1 MKFKSTA
8 LLFLSALAIN
18 TYGESFRGVIHHPVD
33 TVAPIVKTYTDSL
46 KNYKMQLDSLQKV
59 NASLNSLLNDKN
71 GKYSRLFLPMT
82 FYHNISHNQFR
93 LSEDP
98 VTNSMFNETLERALL
113 RVYLKR
119 PDLVRNTQTRLNA
132 QGLVSTSQDATIKT
146 KTAIVEKVAP
156 KPTEA
161 LPVPV
166 DVVIKKP
173 NFWKFSGDGYLQFL
187 QNYVSGNW
195 YKAGESN
202 YSMLGTVTLNANY
215 NNKQKVKWDNKLEM
229 KLGFQTS
236 KSDTL
241 HALKT
246 HTDDIR
252 YTSNFGLQAT
262 KRWYYSL
269 QLIANTQFMRG
280 YRNNDERVYSDFLS
294 PLNVELSLGMRYNVD
309 WFKGKLR
316 GNVNIAPF
324 AYHYRYVGREDL
336 VTRFGIEKGKHSVDD
351 YGSSLNIDLT
361 WKFSDMVRWKTRLYG
376 YTSYKRT
383 EMEWENT
390 LSVQFTKY
398 LSTNLYVY
406 PRFDDSR
413 KRDDHHG
420 YFMYKEY
427 LSVGLSY
434 SF

>member
-8 LLFLSALAIN
+8 LLFLSALSMNA
-18 TYGESFRGVIHHPVD
+18 YGESFRGVIYHPVD

-98 VTNSMFNETLERALL
+98 VTNSMFNETLESALL

-132 QGLVSTSQDATIKT
+132 QGQVSTSQDATIKT

-161 LPVPV
+161 KPVPV

-316 GNVNIAPF
+316 GNVNIAPL
-324 AYHYRYVGREDL
+324 AYHYRYVGRTDL
-336 VTRFGIEKGKHSVDD
+336 VKIFGIEEGKHSVDD
-351 YGSSLNIDLT
+351 YGSSMNIDLT
-361 WKFSDMVRWKTRLYG
+361 WKFSDMVQWKTRLYG
-376 YTSYKRT
+376 YTSYKRA
-383 EMEWENT
+383 EIEWENT

>member
-8 LLFLSALAIN
+8 LLFLSALAMN
-18 TYGESFRGVIHHPVD
+18 AYGESLRGAIHHQVD
-33 TVAPIVKTYTDSL
+33 TVAPFVKTYTDSL

-119 PDLVRNTQTRLNA
+119 PDLVRNTQTRLDA
-132 QGLVSTSQDATIKT
+132 QGQVSTSQDATIKT

-161 LPVPV
+161 KPVPV

-195 YKAGESN
+195 YKGGESN

-215 NNKQKVKWDNKLEM
+215 NNKKKVKWDNKLEL

-262 KRWYYSL
+262 KNWYYSL

-280 YRNNDERVYSDFLS
+280 FRNNDERVYSDFLS

-316 GNVNIAPF
+316 GNVNIAPL
-324 AYHYRYVGREDL
+324 AYHYRYVEREDL
-336 VTRFGIEKGKHSVDD
+336 VTGFGIETGKHHVDD
-351 YGSSLNIDLT
+351 FGSSMNVDLT
-361 WKFSDMVRWKTRLYG
+361 WTFSDMVRWKTRLYG
-376 YTSYKRT
+376 YTSYKRA

>member
-8 LLFLSALAIN
+8 LLFLSALAMN
-18 TYGESFRGVIHHPVD
+18 AYGESLGGTIHHQVD

-98 VTNSMFNETLERALL
+98 VTNSMFNETLESALL

-132 QGLVSTSQDATIKT
+132 QGQVSTSQDATIKT

-215 NNKQKVKWDNKLEM
+215 NNKQKVKWDNKLEL

-262 KRWYYSL
+262 KGWYYSL

-280 YRNNDERVYSDFLS
+280 FRNNDERVYSDFLS
-294 PLNVELSLGMRYNVD
+294 PLNVELALGMRYNVN

-316 GNVNIAPF
+316 GNVNIAPL
-324 AYHYRYVGREDL
+324 AYHYRYVERENL
-336 VTRFGIEKGKHSVDD
+336 VTRFGIEKGKHHVDD
-351 YGSSLNIDLT
+351 YGSSMNIDLT

-376 YTSYKRT
+376 YTSYKRA
-383 EMEWENT
+383 EIEWENT

>member
-1 MKFKSTA
+1 MKFKSTV
-8 LLFLSALAIN
+8 LLFLSALAMSA
-18 TYGESFRGVIHHPVD
+18 YGESLRVVIHHQVD

-316 GNVNIAPF
+316 GNVNIAPL
-324 AYHYRYVGREDL
+324 AYHYRYVGRTDL
-336 VTRFGIEKGKHSVDD
+336 VKIFGIEEGKHSVDD
-351 YGSSLNIDLT
+351 YGSSMNIDLT
-361 WKFSDMVRWKTRLYG
+361 WKFSDMVQWKTRLYG
-376 YTSYKRT
+376 YTSYKRA
-383 EMEWENT
+383 EIEWENT

>member
-8 LLFLSALAIN
+8 LLFLSALALSS
-18 TYGESFRGVIHHPVD
+18 YGQSSRGGMQHPAD
-33 TVAPIVKTYTDSL
+33 TVSPFVKTYTDSL
-46 KNYKMQLDSLQKV
+46 KSYKIRIDSLQKV

-82 FYHNISHNQFR
+82 FYHNVSHNQFM

-98 VTNSMFNETLERALL
+98 VTNSLFNESLERALL
-113 RVYLKR
+113 RIYLKR
-119 PDLVRNTQTRLNA
+119 PDLVRNTQTRLSA
-132 QGLVSTSQDATIKT
+132 QGQVSTSQDATIKT

-156 KPTEA
+156 TPTEA
-161 LPVPV
+161 ELIPV
-166 DVVIKKP
+166 DLVIKKP

-215 NNKQKVKWDNKLEM
+215 DNKQKVRWDNKLEM

-246 HTDDIR
+246 NTDDIR
-252 YTSNFGLQAT
+252 YTTSFGLQAT
-262 KRWYYSL
+262 KNWYYSL

-280 YRNNDERVYSDFLS
+280 FRNNDERVYSDFIS
-294 PLNVELSLGMRYNVD
+294 PLNVELALGMRYNVN
-309 WFKGKLR
+309 WFRGKLK
-316 GNVNIAPF
+316 GNVNIAPL
-324 AYHYRYVGREDL
+324 ANHYRYVRRDDL
-336 VTRFGIEKGKHSVDD
+336 VTRFGIEKGKHHVDD
-351 YGSSLNIDLT
+351 YGSSLNIDLI
-361 WKFSDMVRWKTRLYG
+361 WKFSDMVKWKTRLYG

-383 EMEWENT
+383 EIEWENT
-390 LSVQFTKY
+390 VFVQFTKY
-398 LSTNLYVY
+398 LSTNLYIY

-413 KRDDHHG
+413 KRDGYHG

-427 LSVGLSY
+427 LSVGLSC

>member
-1 MKFKSTA
+1 MKFKSTV
-8 LLFLSALAIN
+8 LLFLSALAMSA
-18 TYGESFRGVIHHPVD
+18 YGESLRGVIHHQVD

-59 NASLNSLLNDKN
+59 NASLNSLLNGKN

-93 LSEDP
+93 LSEDS

-113 RVYLKR
+113 RIYLKR
-119 PDLVRNTQTRLNA
+119 PDLVRNTQTRLDA
-132 QGLVSTSQDATIKT
+132 QGQVSTSQDATIKT

-161 LPVPV
+161 KPVPV

-316 GNVNIAPF
+316 GNVNIAPL
-324 AYHYRYVGREDL
+324 AYHYRYVGRTDL
-336 VTRFGIEKGKHSVDD
+336 VKIFGIEEGKHSVDD
-351 YGSSLNIDLT
+351 YGSSMNIDLT
-361 WKFSDMVRWKTRLYG
+361 WKFSDMVQWKTRLYG
-376 YTSYKRT
+376 YTSYKRA
-383 EMEWENT
+383 EIEWENT

>member
-1 MKFKSTA
+1 MKFKSTV
-8 LLFLSALAIN
+8 LLFLSALAMSA
-18 TYGESFRGVIHHPVD
+18 YGESLRGVIHHQVD

-59 NASLNSLLNDKN
+59 NASLNSLLNGKN

-113 RVYLKR
+113 RIYLKR

-132 QGLVSTSQDATIKT
+132 QGQVSTSQDATIKT

-316 GNVNIAPF
+316 GNVNIAPL
-324 AYHYRYVGREDL
+324 AYHYRYVGRTDL
-336 VTRFGIEKGKHSVDD
+336 VKIFGIEEGKHSVDD
-351 YGSSLNIDLT
+351 YGSSMNIDLT
-361 WKFSDMVRWKTRLYG
+361 WKFSDMVQWKTRLYG
-376 YTSYKRT
+376 YTSYKRA
-383 EMEWENT
+383 EIEWENT

>member
-8 LLFLSALAIN
+8 LLFLSALAMN
-18 TYGESFRGVIHHPVD
+18 AYGESFRGVIHHPVD
-33 TVAPIVKTYTDSL
+33 TVAPFVKTYTDSL

-316 GNVNIAPF
+316 GNVNIAPL
-324 AYHYRYVGREDL
+324 AYHYRYVGRTDL
-336 VTRFGIEKGKHSVDD
+336 VKMFGIEEGKHSVDD
-351 YGSSLNIDLT
+351 YGSSMNIDLT
-361 WKFSDMVRWKTRLYG
+361 WKFSDMVQWKTRLYG

-390 LSVQFTKY
+390 LTVQFTKY